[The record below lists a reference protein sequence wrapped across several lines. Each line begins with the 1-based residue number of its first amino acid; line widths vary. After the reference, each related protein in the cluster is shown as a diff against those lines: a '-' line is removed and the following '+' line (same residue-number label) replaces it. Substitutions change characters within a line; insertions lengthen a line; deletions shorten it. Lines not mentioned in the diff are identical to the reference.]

1 MVGEPS
7 SNYFVEIHDDLYT
20 NTHYKHPDME
30 LEDVNDQFRKNSQ
43 KKQAQKIGVVFMGR
57 QAPGG
62 QNVID
67 GLLRYQAQRNNV
79 ELIGFINGVT
89 GLLNNDYEVMSQG
102 TFKNF
107 VNLGGYEYIGRG
119 PDSLHAEQ
127 QKAKA
132 LEVVNGLALTGLV
145 IVGATNA
152 LTDGLYLAEYFEANN
167 ASCRLITVP
176 ASVDGDLQH
185 NYLQTAIGFDTASK
199 VYS

>member
-152 LTDGLYLAEYFEANN
+152 LTDGLYLAEYF
-167 ASCRLITVP
+167 
-176 ASVDGDLQH
+176 
-185 NYLQTAIGFDTASK
+185 
-199 VYS
+199 

>member
-89 GLLNNDYEVMSQG
+89 GLLNNDYEVLSQG

-107 VNLGGYEYIGRG
+107 VNLGGYEYIGR
-119 PDSLHAEQ
+119 
-127 QKAKA
+127 
-132 LEVVNGLALTGLV
+132 T
-145 IVGATNA
+145 
-152 LTDGLYLAEYFEANN
+152 
-167 ASCRLITVP
+167 
-176 ASVDGDLQH
+176 
-185 NYLQTAIGFDTASK
+185 
-199 VYS
+199 